1 MSIYKKI
8 YKKIFLLNCWHRGC
22 GLSNFLINLLPDS
35 HFASCCR
42 PYIAKCFG
50 LKCGTKTKLRKSI
63 FYGNCRH
70 ISLGSRCCIN
80 RDVFLDGYDK
90 ITIGSG
96 VGIAFRVVFVT
107 SSHEVGDSS
116 MRAGKLVGMPITI
129 EDGVWIG
136 AGVIIGPGVTIGK
149 GSIISSGAVVLR
161 SMPGDSLIAGNP
173 ARVIKKLDLML
184 DSKTSYTKDV
194 QELS

>member
-8 YKKIFLLNCWHRGC
+8 CQKIFSLNGWHR
-22 GLSNFLINLLPDS
+22 GLSNFLINLLPDGS
-35 HFASCCR
+35 FASHCR
-42 PYIAKCFG
+42 PYIARCFG
-50 LKCGTKTKLRKSI
+50 LKFGAKTLLRKSI
-63 FYGNCRH
+63 YYGNCRH
-70 ISLGSRCCIN
+70 VSLGSKCCIN

-96 VGIAFRVVFVT
+96 VGIAFHVVFIT

-116 MRAGKLVGMPITI
+116 MRAGELVGMPITI

-149 GSIISSGAVVLR
+149 GSIVSSGAVVLR
-161 SMPGDSLIAGNP
+161 SMPANSLIAGNP
-173 ARVIKKLDLML
+173 ARLIKKLDSAS
-184 DSKTSYTKDV
+184 DSKTSYVKDMN
-194 QELS
+194 EFSL